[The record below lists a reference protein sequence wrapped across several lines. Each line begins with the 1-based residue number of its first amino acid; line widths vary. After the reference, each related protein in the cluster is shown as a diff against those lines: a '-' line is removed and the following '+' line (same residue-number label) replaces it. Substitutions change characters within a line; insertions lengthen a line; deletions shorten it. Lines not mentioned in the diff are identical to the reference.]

1 MHGLRCIIT
10 AYVQPL
16 FNQMYGRKGSSLI
29 VHSPP
34 PLQAHKKTKEEAERS
49 AEVDLSYAALW
60 WMKADVSLQI
70 NGIQ

>member
-1 MHGLRCIIT
+1 MHGLRCIIM

-16 FNQMYGRKGSSLI
+16 FNQMYGRRGSSLT
-29 VHSPP
+29 VHFPPSP
-34 PLQAHKKTKEEAERS
+34 QAHKKTKEEGERS

-60 WMKADVSLQI
+60 WMKAEVSLQI

>member
-1 MHGLRCIIT
+1 MEGK
-10 AYVQPL
+10 A
-16 FNQMYGRKGSSLI
+16 
-29 VHSPP
+29 VHSSSTPPP

-60 WMKADVSLQI
+60 WMKAEVSLQI

>member
-1 MHGLRCIIT
+1 MH
-10 AYVQPL
+10 V
-16 FNQMYGRKGSSLI
+16 RKGSSLT

-34 PLQAHKKTKEEAERS
+34 TLKRLEKQKEEAERS

-60 WMKADVSLQI
+60 WMKAEVSLQI

>member
-1 MHGLRCIIT
+1 MHWLRCIIT

-16 FNQMYGRKGSSLI
+16 FNQMYGRKGSSLT
-29 VHSPP
+29 VHPP
-34 PLQAHKKTKEEAERS
+34 TQAHKKTKEEAERS

-60 WMKADVSLQI
+60 WMKAEVSLQI

>member
-1 MHGLRCIIT
+1 MHGPRCIIT
-10 AYVQPL
+10 AYAQPL
-16 FNQMYGRKGSSLI
+16 FNQMYRRKGSSLI
-29 VHSPP
+29 VLSPP

-60 WMKADVSLQI
+60 WMKTEVSLQI

>member
-10 AYVQPL
+10 ANVQPL
-16 FNQMYGRKGSSLI
+16 FNQMYGRRGSSLTTHI
-29 VHSPP
+29 FFPP
-34 PLQAHKKTKEEAERS
+34 QVHKKTKEEAERS

-60 WMKADVSLQI
+60 WMKAEVSLQI